1 MANVFGVSWQVK
13 SEMETMLYDFIGM
26 VFEEFYLTTVR
37 ALSGKRGNILNNN
50 DVIQALVYMANIGE
64 NPKKYFSCAN
74 ADENDEKQTV
84 QPVQIIFN
92 NIAPAMQN
100 KKIERNYMEFCILV
114 QSWERNRTSTDKSL
128 QNKSVEQSMEIMAV
142 AAKALTRKHRLNKL
156 VQKIQAKGK

>member
-26 VFEEFYLTTVR
+26 VFEEFYVTTSR

-74 ADENDEKQTV
+74 ADENATKQNI
-84 QPVQIIFN
+84 QPCQIIFKN
-92 NIAPAMQN
+92 VAPAMQN

-128 QNKSVEQSMEIMAV
+128 QNKSVEQAMEIMAV
-142 AAKALTRKHRLNKL
+142 AAKALTRKHRSNKL